1 MLQHIRQIL
10 VSTSVLAL
18 GVAALAGCG
27 QKGALMLPT
36 EAAAAQRATL
46 QQSIR
51 PALAA
56 SAAGTSDQPARKP

>member
-10 VSTSVLAL
+10 VSTSVLAA

-36 EAAAAQRATL
+36 AQRATL

-51 PALAA
+51 PATAA
-56 SAAGTSDQPARKP
+56 SAPRSSEPAARTP

>member
-10 VSTSVLAL
+10 VSTSVLAA

-36 EAAAAQRATL
+36 EPAAAQRATL

-51 PALAA
+51 PATAA
-56 SAAGTSDQPARKP
+56 SAPRSSEPAARTP

>member
-10 VSTSVLAL
+10 VSTSVLAV

-51 PALAA
+51 PGMAT